1 MSNTGIQIIKA
12 FFYLAFFSFFLLSCS
27 GDSAPP
33 VVMLKK
39 STAKKKIK
47 TPPPQ
52 KKVFKKEFKVKKI
65 GIFGSYARGDV
76 YEGSDI
82 DIVVE
87 LNNADLFLLV
97 ALRNYL
103 QELFNCNVDIVRYR
117 KRMNERLKQRI
128 ERDAIYV

>member
-1 MSNTGIQIIKA
+1 MNKNQVLNLIKVHKNE
-12 FFYLAFFSFFLLSCS
+12 L
-27 GDSAPP
+27 
-33 VVMLKK
+33 
-39 STAKKKIK
+39 T
-47 TPPPQ
+47 
-52 KKVFKKEFKVKKI
+52 VKFGVLKI
-65 GIFGSYARGDV
+65 GLFGSCARDEV
-76 YEGSDI
+76 TDESDI